1 MAFSEQEIFDLNNAM
16 TANQNVGLGTLL
28 NDVLFGGLPDPAV
41 GTIANM
47 SAVKYTVAPAVGSAT
62 ATKAAFAL
70 TDAAQEGI
78 VAGITN
84 PDVPRVVS
92 IKGNAS
98 GITGN
103 VVVHGTNIND
113 EVISDTIALNGS
125 TEVAG
130 AKAFKTVTSIDYPA
144 ETHAGTDTVSIGRG
158 VKIGFPAIISNTGL
172 VIAKNFDGSVDAGT
186 VTASTTVEGSIYA
199 VAGTMNGVKLVSLVF
214 LV

>member
-28 NDVLFGGLPDPAV
+28 NDVLFGGLPDPTV
-41 GTIANM
+41 GTITNM

-78 VAGITN
+78 TAGITN

-144 ETHAGTDTVSIGRG
+144 ETHVGTDTVSIGRG

-199 VAGTMNGVKLVSLVF
+199 VAGTMNGVKLVSLYF

>member
-16 TANQNVGLGTLL
+16 TANQNVQLGTLL
-28 NDVLFGGLPDPAV
+28 NDVLFGGLPDPSV
-41 GTIANM
+41 GEITNM
-47 SAVKYTVAPAVGSAT
+47 SAVKYTVAPTVGSAT

-70 TDAAQEGI
+70 TASAQTGI
-78 VAGITN
+78 TAGITN
-84 PDVPRVVS
+84 PDVPRIVTV
-92 IKGNAS
+92 KGNAS

-113 EVISDTIALNGS
+113 VVISDTIALNGAS
-125 TEVAG
+125 EVVG
-130 AKAFKTVTSIDYPA
+130 AKAFKTVTAIDYPA
-144 ETHAGTDTVSIGRG
+144 ETNVGTDTVSIGRG

-172 VIAKNFDGSVDAGT
+172 VIAKNFDGGVDAGT